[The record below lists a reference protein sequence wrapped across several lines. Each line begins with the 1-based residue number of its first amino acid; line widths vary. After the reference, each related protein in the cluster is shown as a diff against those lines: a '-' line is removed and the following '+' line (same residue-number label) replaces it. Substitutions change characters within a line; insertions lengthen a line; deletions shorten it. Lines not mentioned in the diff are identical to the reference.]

1 MNHAGL
7 HSEHGRTHAQASY
20 DGCLASAAL
29 YSKTG
34 TREGDQLGMLPSGMH
49 SAWSPQQMSPAYS
62 ITSGFQIEQAA
73 SLRLRNLILY
83 VDCLLWPV
91 TWRLAFRSCTR
102 GDTCTMFVSYEPP
115 INGASECYDLSL
127 APVDTVLPAG
137 LQRNAA
143 LSISSLFAEL
153 ERSSR
158 SSGPPLEAP
167 WDVEQ

>member
-1 MNHAGL
+1 
-7 HSEHGRTHAQASY
+7 
-20 DGCLASAAL
+20 
-29 YSKTG
+29 
-34 TREGDQLGMLPSGMH
+34 
-49 SAWSPQQMSPAYS
+49 MSPAYS

-158 SSGPPLEAP
+158 SSGPPLEFTRCLASFSRSKAGP
-167 WDVEQ
+167 RETRIFHAGQDHVQCQDQDLCPCSLSQ